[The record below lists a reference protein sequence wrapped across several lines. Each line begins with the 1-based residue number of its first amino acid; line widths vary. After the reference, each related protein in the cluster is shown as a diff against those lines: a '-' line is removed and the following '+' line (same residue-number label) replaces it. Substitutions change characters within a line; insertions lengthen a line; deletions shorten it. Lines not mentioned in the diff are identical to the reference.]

1 MTISPFD
8 HPLLGRLLGD
18 DRVSAAFAADAE
30 IHAMLAFEA
39 ALSRAEAAED
49 VIPAGAADA
58 IAAVCDVFQPDM
70 NVLAAGTHRDGMV
83 VPNLVAQLRDAV
95 GEPHRTYV
103 HHGATSQD
111 VIDTALMLRL
121 KPLLADFDDRLRALS
136 ATLSKMSGASGHRE
150 IIGRTRMRRA
160 LPMTLA
166 TRLDGW
172 RAPLVAHNGRLAE
185 LRPRLLRL
193 QFGGPVGTRD
203 KLGEKG
209 PAVAA
214 RLAEA
219 LGLGPADP
227 VWHVTRDGIAEFA
240 SWLSLVSGGLGKIG
254 QDVALMAQDE
264 IGEVRL
270 KAGGGSSAMPH
281 KVNPVAA
288 ETLVALARFNA
299 TLLGGMHQALVH
311 EQERSGA
318 AWTLEWMCLPQMAV
332 ATAAGLRLAG
342 ELLGDLD
349 FSAKK

>member
-1 MTISPFD
+1 MSPTPFD
-8 HPLLGRLLGD
+8 HPVLSALLGD
-18 DRVSAAFAADAE
+18 PKAAAVFSAEAE
-30 IHAMLAFEA
+30 LRAMLDFES
-39 ALSRAEAAED
+39 ALAMAEAAEG
-49 VIPAGAADA
+49 VIPGEAAEAIEVACAGF
-58 IAAVCDVFQPDM
+58 VP
-70 NVLAAGTHRDGMV
+70 NLGLLAAATRRDGMV
-83 VPNLVAQLRDAV
+83 VPELVRMLRAAV
-95 GEPHRTYV
+95 GEPHGTHV
-103 HHGATSQD
+103 HVGATSQD
-111 VIDTALMLRL
+111 VIDTGLVLRL
-121 KPLLADFDDRLRALS
+121 EPLLKDMDGRLAAVADAVAALRAAHGDVPLS
-136 ATLSKMSGASGHRE
+136 
-150 IIGRTRMRRA
+150 GRTRMRRA

-172 RAPLVAHNGRLAE
+172 HGPLVTHRDRLAE

-193 QFGGPVGTRD
+193 QFGGPIGTRE
-203 KLGEKG
+203 KLGDKG

-227 VWHVTRDGIAEFA
+227 VWHVTRDGIAELA

-270 KAGGGSSAMPH
+270 KSGGGSSAMPH

-299 TLLGGMHQALVH
+299 GMLGTMHQALVH

-349 FSAKK
+349 FSGS

>member
-8 HPLLGRLLGD
+8 HPLLGSLLGD

-30 IHAMLAFEA
+30 IRAMLAFEA
-39 ALSRAEAAED
+39 ALARAEAVEG
-49 VIPAGAADA
+49 VIPSEAADA

-70 NVLAAGTHRDGMV
+70 TVLAAGTRRDGMV

-95 GEPHRTYV
+95 GEPHRLHV
-103 HHGATSQD
+103 HFGATSQD
-111 VIDTALMLRL
+111 VVDTALVLRL
-121 KPLLADFDDRLRALS
+121 GPLLEDFDGRLAAVADAIAVLRAEHGDVPLS
-136 ATLSKMSGASGHRE
+136 
-150 IIGRTRMRRA
+150 GRTRMRRA
-160 LPMTLA
+160 LPVTLA

-172 RAPLVAHNGRLAE
+172 HAPLVAHRGRLAE

-203 KLGEKG
+203 NLGEKG

-227 VWHVTRDGIAEFA
+227 VWHVTRDSVAELA
-240 SWLSLVSGGLGKIG
+240 SWLSLVSGSLGKIG

-288 ETLVALARFNA
+288 EVLVALARFNA
-299 TLLGGMHQALVH
+299 TLLGGVHQALVH

-318 AWTLEWMCLPQMAV
+318 AWTLEWLCLPQMAV
-332 ATAAGLRLAG
+332 STAAGLRLAA

-349 FSAKK
+349 FSVNK